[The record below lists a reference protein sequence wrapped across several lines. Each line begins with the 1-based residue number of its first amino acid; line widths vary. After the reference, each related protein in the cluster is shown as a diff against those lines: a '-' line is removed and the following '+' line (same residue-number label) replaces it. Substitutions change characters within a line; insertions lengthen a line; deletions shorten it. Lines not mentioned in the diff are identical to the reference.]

1 MRRGRPPYD
10 DILTPREWEVLDLL
24 RLGLTNAEIAQR
36 LGISEGGVKFHVQ
49 QILSKLGVGSR
60 QEAARWAEAE
70 GGPITVRSVPVRTS
84 RGRGGSLRAG
94 GRYGRG
100 VQARGLEGHRRTT
113 RSRPVLK
120 RDGFRSAAPALVA
133 ASRATMVR

>member
-36 LGISEGGVKFHVQ
+36 LGITEGGVKFHVQ
-49 QILSKLGVGSR
+49 QILSKLGVSSR

-70 GGPITVRSVPVRTS
+70 STPVIARSIPVRSGRA
-84 RGRGGSLRAG
+84 RGGSLRAG

-100 VQARGLEGHRRTT
+100 LQARGLEGHRRPA
-113 RSRPVLK
+113 RARPVLQ
-120 RDGFRSAAPALVA
+120 RDSIGSAAPALVA
-133 ASRATMVR
+133 ASRASMVR

>member
-36 LGISEGGVKFHVQ
+36 LGITEGGVKFHVQ
-49 QILSKLGVGSR
+49 QILSKLGVSSR

-70 GGPITVRSVPVRTS
+70 SSPVVVRSVPIRTA
-84 RGRGGSLRAG
+84 RGRGGSMSAG

-100 VQARGLEGHRRTT
+100 VQARGLEGHRRAA
-113 RSRPVLK
+113 RARPVPEG
-120 RDGFRSAAPALVA
+120 DGFRSAAQATLA
-133 ASRATMVR
+133 APRASMVR